1 MTSSVDKQGFF
12 GGGSFFLQGGA
23 RLTSEASFAIADN
36 GASPR
41 PVIPDDLPADIQHLT
56 NAYKGGLPVIV
67 ISHVNWPHF
76 PFRITSSFCKFIVL
90 GFFHMIS
97 IHVSR
102 FLRYVVFKKKKEKP
116 FSNY

>member
-1 MTSSVDKQGFF
+1 MASSVDKQWFF
-12 GGGSFFLQGGA
+12 FWGGGPFFFFFLQGGA
-23 RLTSEASFAIADN
+23 RLTSEASSAIADN

-76 PFRITSSFCKFIVL
+76 PLRITSSFCKFIVL

-97 IHVSR
+97 IHVSKC
-102 FLRYVVFKKKKEKP
+102 LRYVVFP
-116 FSNY
+116 FFF